1 MSVVGA
7 DSVPSKSH
15 SPGPLAPT
23 LILCPPLTP
32 RLPFKSELSPGSQGP
47 FYRVSAA
54 FVSARGQPG
63 RFSVLQTSWKTP
75 LIGDLGVGLGSALIR
90 L

>member
-1 MSVVGA
+1 MSVVGG

-15 SPGPLAPT
+15 SPGPLAPI

-32 RLPFKSELSPGSQGP
+32 HLPFKSELSPGSQGP

-54 FVSARGQPG
+54 LCQPEASLRGSLYCKPHG
-63 RFSVLQTSWKTP
+63 KHP
-75 LIGDLGVGLGSALIR
+75 
-90 L
+90 